1 MRPPLAI
8 TSTANPRVKALVR
21 LRTRRERRERGLII
35 IEEPLV
41 IGRALDAGVAAA
53 EVWACPAQM
62 DTATA
67 ALYAEIAAAGVPA
80 VEVPPL
86 VMDKIAY
93 RTGGEG
99 LLLVAPRVEPTLD
112 DIALPEDRPALLA
125 VLENV
130 EKPGNL
136 GAALRIADGAGAQAV
151 ICTGEGADPGN
162 PNCLRAS
169 RGTVFSVPAVEAPMQ
184 ETVTWLN
191 ARGVTI
197 LAATPEGGRPWDEVD
212 LTGPV
217 AIVLGAEH
225 EGLSPAWLAAAPER
239 VAVPMAGAA
248 DSLNVAAT
256 AAVLLYEAVRQ
267 RRAAGRNAT

>member
-35 IEEPLV
+35 VEEPLV
-41 IGRALDAGVAAA
+41 ISRALDAGVAAA

-62 DTATA
+62 DTATT

>member
-1 MRPPLAI
+1 MRPPLQI

-21 LRTRRERRERGLII
+21 LRTRKERRAQGLVL

-41 IGRALDAGVAAA
+41 IERALAARVAAV
-53 EVWACPAQM
+53 EVWACPQQM
-62 DTATA
+62 DTAAA
-67 ALYAEIAAAGVPA
+67 ALYTGITAAGVPA
-80 VEVPPL
+80 IEVPPP

-93 RTGGEG
+93 RESSEG
-99 LLLVAPRVEPTLD
+99 LLLVARRSEPVLAD
-112 DIALPEDRPALLA
+112 FRLPGGRAALLL

-151 ICTGEGADPGN
+151 ICNGEGADPGN

-169 RGTVFSVPAVEAPMQ
+169 RGAVFSVPAFEATQ
-184 ETVTWLN
+184 AETVAWL
-191 ARGVTI
+191 AAHGVAM
-197 LAATPEGGRPWDEVD
+197 LAATPENGRPWDAVD

-217 AIVLGAEH
+217 ALVLGAEH
-225 EGLSPAWLAAAPER
+225 EGLSAAWLAAAPDR
-239 VAVPMAGAA
+239 VAIPMAGAA
-248 DSLNVAAT
+248 DSLNVAAS

-267 RRAAGRNAT
+267 RRAAGRNAR